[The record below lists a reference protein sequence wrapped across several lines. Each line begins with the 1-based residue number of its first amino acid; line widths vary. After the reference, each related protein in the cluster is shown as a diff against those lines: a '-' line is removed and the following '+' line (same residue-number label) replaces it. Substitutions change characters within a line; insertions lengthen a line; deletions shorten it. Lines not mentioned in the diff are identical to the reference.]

1 MKSIQVKP
9 SDVKAILRT
18 AEVLLDRV
26 EHVLNQDDVAKRR
39 LADIKKGNRKTV
51 SEKAIS
57 GYLHN
62 RGVLLE

>member
-26 EHVLNQDDVAKRR
+26 EHVLNQDDLAKRR
-39 LADIKKGNRKTV
+39 LVDIKKGNRKTV

-57 GYLHN
+57 RYLHN
-62 RGVLLE
+62 QGVLLE